1 MKERNID
8 FLFASVVMCI
18 NFIQIYGL
26 LYNQKINFP
35 FKDDLYETIS
45 SLCDIIR
52 IYPMLES
59 GSAMY
64 YWIVAYVLI
73 LILILYFFQLIYI
86 DYSIKIGKFY
96 FLFPIKLVRYCSSFI
111 FWVFMMP
118 IIDVFVSIFSCHD
131 GYHIV
136 DHTVECWAGLHIFY
150 CILFTISLFAYFVV
164 FHMIAFFY
172 NESRPY
178 HTDAFA
184 RLDTNF
190 ETYLTLYKILIT
202 IIG

>member
-35 FKDDLYETIS
+35 FKDDLYSTIS
-45 SLCDIIR
+45 ALCDIIR
-52 IYPMLES
+52 IYPLLES
-59 GSAMY
+59 GAAMY
-64 YWIVAYVLI
+64 YWIISFILI
-73 LILILYFFQLIYI
+73 FILILYFFQLIYI

-96 FLFPIKLVRYCSSFI
+96 FLFPIKLVRYSSSFI

-118 IIDVFVSIFSCHD
+118 IIEIFVSIFSCHD
-131 GYHIV
+131 GYHII
-136 DHTVECWAGLHIFY
+136 DHTVECWSGLHIFY
-150 CILFTISLFAYFVV
+150 CILFTISLFCYFGI
-164 FHMIAFFY
+164 FLMIAFFY

-190 ETYLTLYKILIT
+190 ETYLTLYKIFIT